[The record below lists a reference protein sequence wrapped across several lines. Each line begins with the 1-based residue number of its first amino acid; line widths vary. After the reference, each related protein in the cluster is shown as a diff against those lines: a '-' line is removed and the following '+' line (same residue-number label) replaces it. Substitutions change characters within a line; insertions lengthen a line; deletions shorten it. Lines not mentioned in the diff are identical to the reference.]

1 MRKMLKGFSDFAAS
15 ALLLFLLAAS
25 ARATLPAHEKFVFDL
40 KWLGLTAGTSVMEIQ
55 ETGDGVTLSS
65 VARSANWISVFY
77 PVEDRVESHL
87 QGEEPWYPLR
97 YRLKA
102 REGKHRKDKE
112 VVFLRSEGK
121 ALYIDHLKG
130 EKREYEMPEA
140 IYDPLSALYAVRQ
153 AEEELTPGTSLFITV
168 FDSKKVYDLEVRV
181 LKRETVTVPA
191 GTFKT
196 VLLKPV
202 MKSEGIFVSKGDI
215 LIWVTDDERRVPVKM
230 KTEAPVGSIVAELM
244 GGVF

>member
-1 MRKMLKGFSDFAAS
+1 MLKGFSGFAAS

>member
-1 MRKMLKGFSDFAAS
+1 MRKMLKGFSGFAAS